1 MIIKH
6 LTLEN
11 YRRFG
16 HLELELPENLIGIM
30 GNNGIGKTTIVEA
43 IGWVLYGN
51 RIKRTDKQDIRS
63 QFCSNNDPCRVEM
76 IFTSGGHEYRIVRS
90 LKGKA
95 AIAEAAI
102 YRDGNL
108 GPEAVQ
114 ERGVNEFIEK
124 LLNLDYRSF
133 FVSVFARQK
142 ELAALSYLQP
152 EERRK
157 SIARLINIDA
167 IERARKQI
175 RADKNTKEAEMR
187 GMKTSIK
194 DEEGLKQKKQEI
206 KNQLIEKQDLE
217 KKHQQHVTIS
227 KEQLAKNKEAL
238 DALAKLRDQY
248 VHLKSQ
254 LEKWE
259 QRRADFEKRRQNQL
273 NQIAS
278 ITNAKVELDK
288 LNKQLAAFDDVQKQ
302 KEKLDQERTTAATLK
317 GKLSE
322 QSRLQQLVTR
332 QTKQLKSETQLIQQL
347 SSAKINVEQIESQLE
362 QLETDLEKL
371 RKELTSFQANT
382 QKTSELGK
390 EVKQRKERVNKLG
403 KESPCP
409 VCTRPLKEHYDT
421 VIQHFDEELRSLR
434 IDWTKN
440 NTGEETCNQHI
451 EKLTSDIRKLKKSR
465 DEYIRKQEQHNE
477 KENAIKKIHADIK
490 EWELQLQSISD
501 EINAIGRI
509 DYDEQEHT
517 RITQEFKKLS
527 QMRDQALQY
536 TERVS
541 RLPEVENEL
550 QQTERILE
558 DLKSDVKSHELESE
572 RLGYDEKQYIQAR
585 KDVEDAQNNL
595 DQARKQA
602 ELTQREIIILQKD
615 MEKAIEELKKHK
627 RLIEDIKKISEEL
640 HYLSALDQH
649 FGIFRQDIAGRIRP
663 IIAQRASEL
672 MNLTTSGRYSLLELD
687 DDYNIF
693 LYDHTDRF
701 PLARFSG
708 GEQDLANLCIRIA
721 VSQVVAERA
730 GGTQI
735 NFIVLDEIFGSQDE
749 ERKELI
755 MNTLQHL
762 SSQFRQIFVITHVDE
777 IKDIMPVVIS
787 VSEKIAGESTAR
799 LL

>member
-6 LTLEN
+6 LTLQN
-11 YRRFG
+11 YRRFRN
-16 HLELELPENLIGIM
+16 LELEFPENLIGII
-30 GNNGIGKTTIVEA
+30 GSNGIGKTTIVEA

-63 QFCSNNDPCRVEM
+63 QFSTNSDPCRVEM
-76 IFTSGGHEYRIVRS
+76 IFTIGGHEYRIMRL
-90 LKGKA
+90 LKGKSA
-95 AIAEAAI
+95 LVEAAI
-102 YRDGNL
+102 YREGNPE
-108 GPEAVQ
+108 PEAVQ

-175 RADKNTKEAEMR
+175 RADKNTKEAEVR
-187 GMKTSIK
+187 GMRTNIK
-194 DEEGLKQKKQEI
+194 DEDELKTKKRTIKEQISAKQEV
-206 KNQLIEKQDLE
+206 EKEHQKQVKISQEKLTQD
-217 KKHQQHVTIS
+217 
-227 KEQLAKNKEAL
+227 KENL
-238 DALAKLRDQY
+238 DALSKVRDHY
-248 VHLKSQ
+248 LHLKSQ

-259 QRRADFEKRRQNQL
+259 QRQSDYGKRKQGYL
-273 NQIAS
+273 DQIAN
-278 ITNAKVELDK
+278 ITKAKVELEK
-288 LNKQLAAFDDVQKQ
+288 LNKQLENYDSVQQQ
-302 KEKLDQERTTAATLK
+302 KEQLDQNKAAAAELK

-322 QSRLQQLVTR
+322 QNKVKQLLAR
-332 QTKQLKSETQLIQQL
+332 QT
-347 SSAKINVEQIESQLE
+347 E
-362 QLETDLEKL
+362 QLQSDSQVIQRLAPSKNQVEVIEKELAQHENDLEKL
-371 RKELTSFQANT
+371 RKELTSFQANK
-382 QKTSELGK
+382 QKTSDLGK
-390 EVKQRKERVNKLG
+390 EVKQRQERVDKLG

-409 VCTRPLKEHYDT
+409 VCTRPLKEHYNT
-421 VIQHFDEELRSLR
+421 VLNHFDEELQKLR
-434 IDWTKN
+434 VEWKTNDANEK
-440 NTGEETCNQHI
+440 ECNQKVQQLNSTI
-451 EKLTSDIRKLKKSR
+451 QTLKKSR
-465 DEYIRKQEQHNE
+465 DEHIRKQEQFNE
-477 KENAIKKIHADIK
+477 KENAIKKIESDIK
-490 EWELQLQSISD
+490 EWQLQLESLHA
-501 EINAIGRI
+501 EIEAIGEVE
-509 DYDEQEHT
+509 YDEQKHAQL
-517 RITQEFKKLS
+517 IQEYKKLS
-527 QMRDQALQY
+527 QLRDQALQY
-536 TERVS
+536 AERVN
-541 RLPEVENEL
+541 RLPEVEKEL
-550 QQTERILE
+550 QETEKMLGDLANDIKEQSQQLE
-558 DLKSDVKSHELESE
+558 QLN
-572 RLGYDEKQYIQAR
+572 YDERKYKQAR
-585 KDVEDAQNNL
+585 QEVDAAQEEL
-595 DQARKQA
+595 DKSRKQA
-602 ELTQREIIILQKD
+602 DQIQREIIILQKD
-615 MEKAIEELKKHK
+615 LENVEAELKKQK
-627 RLIEDIKKISEEL
+627 ELLVAIEKLNQEL

-649 FGIFRQDIAGRIRP
+649 LGIFRQDLAGRIRP

-762 SSQFRQIFVITHVDE
+762 SSQFRQIFVITHVEE
-777 IKDIMPVVIS
+777 IKDIMPVVVS
-787 VSEKIAGESTAR
+787 V
-799 LL
+799 

>member
-63 QFCSNNDPCRVEM
+63 QFCNNNDPCRVEM
-76 IFTSGGHEYRIVRS
+76 IFTSGGHEYRILRS

-102 YRDGNL
+102 YRDGHPE
-108 GPEAVQ
+108 PEAVQ

-187 GMKTSIK
+187 GMQTNIK
-194 DEEGLKQKKQEI
+194 DEKELKERKRTLKD
-206 KNQLIEKQDLE
+206 QLSEKQDSD
-217 KKHQQHVTIS
+217 KKHQQRVQTS
-227 KEQLAKNKEAL
+227 EELLAQNKTSL
-238 DALAKLRDQY
+238 DALSKLRDQY

-259 QRRADFEKRRQNQL
+259 QRQSDFEKRKQNQL

-278 ITNAKVELDK
+278 ITQAKVELEK
-288 LNKQLAAFDDVQKQ
+288 LNKQLTTFENVQHQ
-302 KEKLDQERTTAATLK
+302 KEKLDQNRTTAATLK

-322 QSRLQQLVTR
+322 QKRLSQLISRRNDQLQ
-332 QTKQLKSETQLIQQL
+332 SETQAIEQL
-347 SSAKINVEQIESQLE
+347 SPAKEKVGHIENQLLQLE
-362 QLETDLEKL
+362 NELEKL
-371 RKELTSFQANT
+371 RNELTSFQANK
-382 QKTSELGK
+382 QKTFELGN
-390 EVKQRKERVNKLG
+390 EVKQRKERVNELG
-403 KESPCP
+403 NESPCP

-421 VIQHFDEELRSLR
+421 VIQHFDEELQKLR
-434 IDWTKN
+434 GEWTKN
-440 NTGEETCNQHI
+440 DAGEKNCNQKI
-451 EKLTSDIRKLKKSR
+451 QLLNSDIQKLKHSR
-465 DEYIRKQEQHNE
+465 DDNIRKQEQYNE
-477 KENAIKKIHADIK
+477 KENAIKKIQADIR
-490 EWELQLQSISD
+490 EWEVQLKLIHD
-501 EINAIGRI
+501 EIAEIGEV
-509 DYDEQEHT
+509 DYDDQKHAGIIE
-517 RITQEFKKLS
+517 EFKKMS
-527 QMRDQALQY
+527 KMRDQALQY
-536 TERVS
+536 TERVN
-541 RLPEVENEL
+541 RLPDVENEL
-550 QQTERILE
+550 QQTEKILD
-558 DLKSDVKSHELESE
+558 DLKNDIKSHAQELKH
-572 RLGYDEKQYIQAR
+572 LDYDEKQYIQAR
-585 KDVEDAQNNL
+585 KDAEDAQHNL
-595 DQARKQA
+595 DQVRKQA
-602 ELTQREIIILQKD
+602 EQIQREIIILQKD
-615 MEKAIEELKKHK
+615 LEKVDDEIKKQK
-627 RLIEDIKKISEEL
+627 KLIDDIKDLKEEL

-649 FGIFRQDIAGRIRP
+649 FGIFRQDLAGRIRP
-663 IIAQRASEL
+663 ILAQRASEL

-708 GEQDLANLCIRIA
+708 GEQDLANLCLRIA

-730 GGTQI
+730 GGSQI

-777 IKDIMPVVIS
+777 IKDIMPVVVS
-787 VSEKIAGESTAR
+787 VTEKNEGESIAR